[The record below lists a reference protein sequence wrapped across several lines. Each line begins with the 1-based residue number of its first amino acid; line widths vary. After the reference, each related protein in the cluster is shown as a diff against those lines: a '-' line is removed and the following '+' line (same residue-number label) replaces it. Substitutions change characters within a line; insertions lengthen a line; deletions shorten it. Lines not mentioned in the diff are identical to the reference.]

1 MKAALLLTLSTASSL
16 VLHRRPRPT
25 ATRRA
30 SAVGTPPESAPT
42 VTIRHA
48 PAADAAPLAESWALL
63 DRVSEAAFASPGGAA
78 RGAHV
83 AWRRLARDAGAGSP
97 ESLRGRWVAC
107 GGAGSP
113 VLPLIEPWEYA
124 ADGRL
129 RGAVDG
135 RSVELARPPRP
146 PVRAFAP
153 PRRVDARARSSRARG
168 AATPRAAQV
177 PTVGGDAA
185 LARGVVETGDG
196 AYEVG
201 APSDAQL
208 AKWAEA
214 APAAPAAAA
223 AALAAPLPAWQ
234 GAAAAALPAA
244 AVGAAAV
251 ALGVLTHHLQIEVF
265 VI

>member
-1 MKAALLLTLSTASSL
+1 M
-16 VLHRRPRPT
+16 
-25 ATRRA
+25 
-30 SAVGTPPESAPT
+30 
-42 VTIRHA
+42 
-48 PAADAAPLAESWALL
+48 
-63 DRVSEAAFASPGGAA
+63 
-78 RGAHV
+78 
-83 AWRRLARDAGAGSP
+83 
-97 ESLRGRWVAC
+97 
-107 GGAGSP
+107 
-113 VLPLIEPWEYA
+113 
-124 ADGRL
+124 
-129 RGAVDG
+129 
-135 RSVELARPPRP
+135 
-146 PVRAFAP
+146 
-153 PRRVDARARSSRARG
+153 
-168 AATPRAAQV
+168 

-196 AYEVG
+196 AFEVG

>member
-1 MKAALLLTLSTASSL
+1 M
-16 VLHRRPRPT
+16 
-25 ATRRA
+25 
-30 SAVGTPPESAPT
+30 
-42 VTIRHA
+42 
-48 PAADAAPLAESWALL
+48 
-63 DRVSEAAFASPGGAA
+63 
-78 RGAHV
+78 
-83 AWRRLARDAGAGSP
+83 
-97 ESLRGRWVAC
+97 
-107 GGAGSP
+107 
-113 VLPLIEPWEYA
+113 
-124 ADGRL
+124 
-129 RGAVDG
+129 
-135 RSVELARPPRP
+135 
-146 PVRAFAP
+146 
-153 PRRVDARARSSRARG
+153 
-168 AATPRAAQV
+168 

-214 APAAPAAAA
+214 APAAPPAAAA

-234 GAAAAALPAA
+234 GAVAAALPAA